1 MKTTFDSVL
10 LPLYRAA
17 VFADGQTRATIAI
30 TSDQILRAL
39 SDALEKTEKFGVA
52 LAPGETIEPAVGVSV
67 SLDFGDPRTGLGL
80 LAGTFAD
87 VLRFPGG
94 TVATPKYFLID
105 KRVAYSDVALL
116 NIPEAVRY
124 GKALDLVQ
132 LLGASAAYFD
142 KDSPELV
149 FLKEGKVSVPVSY
162 QVEDLLAIDV
172 PALDSLLSRFQ
183 DSTHLDQKRA
193 MLTESVLKQCAGVEP
208 QRRFAVLLSHLKEAL
223 KSFDESYRLFMAD
236 FSYEKVRDELQ
247 SAKIEELTKIH
258 KTFSDVQGQILG
270 IPVATV
276 LVATQMK
283 VAATWDAVA
292 WINCAV
298 LAGVWVF
305 AVLMV
310 FVMRNQ
316 RHTLD
321 AIDQEI
327 KRKKQKIETTYAP
340 VKDLVTE
347 IFPVLVKRLH
357 MQRCAFIT
365 VDIVVVAGLIL
376 AHIMFFAMTEPAA
389 RFLFSILA

>member
-1 MKTTFDSVL
+1 MQTTFDTVL
-10 LPLYRAA
+10 LPVYRAA
-17 VFADGQTRATIAI
+17 VFTAGQRRATLVIS
-30 TSDQILRAL
+30 SDQILQSL
-39 SDALEKTEKFGVA
+39 SEALEKPEKFGVA
-52 LAPGETIEPAVGVSV
+52 LASDETGVPAVGATVT
-67 SLDFGDPRTGLGL
+67 LDFEDPRTGLGL

-87 VLRFPGG
+87 VLLFPRG
-94 TVATPKYFLID
+94 TVVAPKYFLID
-105 KRVAYSDVALL
+105 KRVAYSDIALQGM
-116 NIPEAVRY
+116 PEVVRY
-124 GKALDLVQ
+124 GKTMDLVQ

-142 KDSPELV
+142 KDVPELV
-149 FLKEGKVSVPVSY
+149 FLKDGKLGVPVSY
-162 QVEDLLAIDV
+162 QVDDLLAIDI
-172 PALDSLLSRFQ
+172 PALDSLLHRFQ

-208 QRRFAVLLSHLKEAL
+208 QRRFAVLLSHIKETL
-223 KSFDESYRLFMAD
+223 KSFDDSYRLFMAD

-258 KTFSDVQGQILG
+258 KTFSDVQGQILA

-283 VAATWDAVA
+283 MATTWDAVA

-305 AVLMV
+305 AILMV

-327 KRKKQKIETTYAP
+327 KRKRQKIETTYAP
-340 VKDLVTE
+340 VKDLVSE
-347 IFPVLVKRLH
+347 IFPVLVKRLF
-357 MQRCAFIT
+357 MQRCAFLA
-365 VDIVVVAGLIL
+365 VDVVVVAGLVL

-389 RFLFSILA
+389 RGLARVFS